1 MTTKDNRRLTAEQR
15 HALGLRLL
23 QRRRSLR
30 WSQRELGRRTG
41 IRYVRV
47 SKLENGRVTPSVPEL
62 ILLAEALNAGLD
74 ELVLGTPPGAA
85 PDGPLPVAELE
96 ELGSPEEWAVIG
108 KLLRAMVTG
117 LKLGAGRGGEA

>member
-1 MTTKDNRRLTAEQR
+1 MTTKDNRRLTAE
-15 HALGLRLL
+15 LRLL